1 MGFGFGDECAGGVEK
16 MSWSLILATPPKV
29 IREVLEK
36 MEKEGKD
43 GKNRNGIPKQPKN
56 IH

>member
-1 MGFGFGDECAGGVEK
+1 
-16 MSWSLILATPPKV
+16 MSWSLILNTPPKV

-36 MEKEGKD
+36 MEKEVKD
-43 GKNRNGIPKQPKN
+43 GKNRNGISKQPKN

>member
-1 MGFGFGDECAGGVEK
+1 M
-16 MSWSLILATPPKV
+16 WSRILATPPKV